1 MSNQLGLRRVCFID
15 RLLNVAVLEVFTEKR
30 RCRSSIRSISG
41 VSGVIGRPE
50 RCHKLDQIKVAV
62 DLG

>member
-15 RLLNVAVLEVFTEKR
+15 LLLNVAVLEVFTEQR
-30 RCRSSIRSISG
+30 RYSSIRSISG
-41 VSGVIGRPE
+41 VLGVIGRPE